1 MNECLCSKFKWQHF
15 AHKPIKFSMN
25 VNSHSQN
32 IIFIFTLICILLGM
46 MHPIT
51 LVHRVLSPAI
61 NSIAH
66 ILFMSIYLIECLL
79 YNTFHVQFFAVSCN
93 AYAYTVQMPSLSLLF
108 FHFYGHKL
116 KYKELHKFQWVFIGS
131 WVWHSKI
138 SWNQNEG
145 QSKYYSI
152 ECTQRSASPKTK
164 WIAGKKVYT
173 GSVHFRK

>member
-1 MNECLCSKFKWQHF
+1 MNECFCLCSKFKWQHF
-15 AHKPIKFSMN
+15 AHKPIKFSIN

-79 YNTFHVQFFAVSCN
+79 YNTFHVQFFTVSCH
-93 AYAYTVQMPSLSLLF
+93 AHTVQMPSLSLLF
-108 FHFYGHKL
+108 LHFYGHKL
-116 KYKELHKFQWVFIGS
+116 KYKELHKFQWVFYWLMS
-131 WVWHSKI
+131 MAFKKKLKSEWRT
-138 SWNQNEG
+138 
-145 QSKYYSI
+145 I
-152 ECTQRSASPKTK
+152 EILFNWMHAKECITK
-164 WIAGKKVYT
+164 DELNC
-173 GSVHFRK
+173 R